1 MRIKIFFH
9 ARENYFSCASKSF
22 FMRMKIS
29 GEQDV
34 LKEKYFDV
42 FRGDRAFGC
51 ALTLLLTKTC
61 GLIRLKSAYI
71 SNKHELFLKIIADIR
86 LRQARQELVLS

>member
-9 ARENYFSCASKSF
+9 ARENYFLCASKSF
-22 FMRMKIS
+22 LMRMKIS
-29 GEQDV
+29 REQDV
-34 LKEKYFDV
+34 LKEKYFEV

-51 ALTLLLTKTC
+51 ALTLLLTNTC

-71 SNKHELFLKIIADIR
+71 SHKHEPFFKNNSGYPA
-86 LRQARQELVLS
+86 